1 MVMWHG
7 NWSGADWV
15 LMSIAMLMFWAAVIA
30 GTLWLIRATRAR
42 VGNRRD
48 GVSLDK
54 RDQPN
59 AATASDILDS
69 RYARGEL
76 TTEEFQERLR
86 TIEDAR
92 R

>member
-1 MVMWHG
+1 MWHG

-54 RDQPN
+54 RDHPN

-76 TTEEFQERLR
+76 SDDDYR
-86 TIEDAR
+86 AR
-92 R
+92 RDTLTTR

>member
-1 MVMWHG
+1 MMWHG

-69 RYARGEL
+69 RYAHGEL
-76 TTEEFQERLR
+76 SDDDYRTRRDTLTTR
-86 TIEDAR
+86 
-92 R
+92 

>member
-69 RYARGEL
+69 RSARGEL
-76 TTEEFQERLR
+76 SDDDYR
-86 TIEDAR
+86 AR
-92 R
+92 RDTLTTR

>member
-76 TTEEFQERLR
+76 SDDDYR
-86 TIEDAR
+86 AR
-92 R
+92 RDTLTTR

>member
-1 MVMWHG
+1 MPQP
-7 NWSGADWV
+7 
-15 LMSIAMLMFWAAVIA
+15 A
-30 GTLWLIRATRAR
+30 GTTPVGTVALIVDLATRAR

-76 TTEEFQERLR
+76 SDDDYR
-86 TIEDAR
+86 AR
-92 R
+92 RDTLTTR